1 MRPEIWIFIF
11 SLCACLYDGAHANS
25 EFVASYDAYGNF
37 AELKEMEQV
46 IRGVAREHNLKV
58 KVWRS
63 PGLPPDPKS
72 SKPSDYAY
80 PLFLIRENFRVP
92 PSFSTIKQVTLSI
105 GTGSDNITI
114 LGEASAPRTLLVRFA
129 KVLEEN
135 FNITFETSFPPSEES
150 LSPICGQ
157 NRTFI
162 APFDAYGN
170 FSMFKEIEDT
180 IRMVAERNG
189 LKVKVLQSRGLPLN
203 PEDENQG
210 FYRYPEF
217 LIAEDFEDW
226 VSKKRTGFCIQASA
240 RDLSIWDKAFTSLTL
255 IDQFTEELKNQF
267 NIVFDVA
274 PYDKESIR
282 YCFQRCQFK

>member
-1 MRPEIWIFIF
+1 MRREILLSIFLLF
-11 SLCACLYDGAHANS
+11 ASAHDWGHANS
-25 EFVASYDAYGNF
+25 LFVAPYDAYGNF
-37 AELKEMEQV
+37 SELKEMEQV
-46 IRGVAREHNLKV
+46 IRGVAREHGLKV
-58 KVWRS
+58 KVLRS

-129 KVLEEN
+129 KVLEEK
-135 FNITFETSFPPSEES
+135 FDITFETSFPPSEES
-150 LSPICGQ
+150 LTPICGK
-157 NRTFI
+157 NRTFV
-162 APFDAYGN
+162 APFDAYEN
-170 FSMFKEIEDT
+170 FSMLKEIEET
-180 IRMVAERNG
+180 IRMVAGRNG
-189 LKVKVLQSRGLPLN
+189 LKVKVWQSHGLPPN

-226 VSKKRTGFCIQASA
+226 ASKKRTGFCIQASA

-255 IDQFTEELKNQF
+255 INQFTEELKNQF
-267 NIVFDVA
+267 NVVFDVA

-282 YCFQRCQFK
+282 HCFQRCRRE